1 MNAHFVVIIFLLS
14 STLVVAD
21 ENSEFSDIS
30 ELQESITT
38 ALISATNDPD
48 GDVRFA
54 AFSALKDQ
62 PRADAIV
69 QAFRRGLDDDNPNV
83 RQLALT
89 KLVDYEGP
97 TDEVLKRLI
106 SAIVQPEL
114 VGTASRLLT
123 KIGEPAAPR
132 LLEALKSD
140 KASEKLAVVDI
151 LGNLP
156 LGKHRKEA
164 VTEVTTVLKDEDR
177 DVRIGAIDA
186 LKRMAA
192 SQFGKL
198 DAQYLKSVVGIIA
211 RYDANKDGI
220 LTENEWSRMRSD
232 VSSADQDKDGR
243 LTPQELAWYYSH
255 QSSSKTDGD

>member
-1 MNAHFVVIIFLLS
+1 MNAHFAVIIFLLS

-21 ENSEFSDIS
+21 ENSEFS

-69 QAFRRGLDDDNPNV
+69 QAFRRGLEDANPNV

-97 TDEVLKRLI
+97 TDEVLERLI
-106 SAIVQPEL
+106 SAISLPEL
-114 VGTASRLLT
+114 AGTASQLLT
-123 KIGEPAAPR
+123 RIGEPAVPR
-132 LLEALKSD
+132 LLKAMKSD
-140 KASEKLAVVDI
+140 ETSEKMIVVGI
-151 LGNLP
+151 LGQLD
-156 LGKHRKEA
+156 LGTHRKET
-164 VTEVTTVLKDEDR
+164 VTEVTAVLHDEDR

-192 SQFGKL
+192 SQFGKVN
-198 DAQYLKSVVGIIA
+198 AIYLKYAVGIIA
-211 RYDANKDGI
+211 KYDANKDGV
-220 LTENEWSRMRSD
+220 LTDDEWSKMNQD

-243 LTPQELAWYYSH
+243 LTPQEFAKYYGNK
-255 QSSSKTDGD
+255 SSRGN